1 MNTSPEGV
9 PAKRLTPE
17 DPVERE
23 VLEQLRELQD
33 SRLQIAENLLDLEQS
48 KIQLLASAKRLDDQ
62 RSRIFQAILVD
73 RGLPPSLPAEIDAR
87 TGKLVM
93 DQDKPSPAQA

>member
-1 MNTSPEGV
+1 MSTTPEGAPV
-9 PAKRLTPE
+9 KRLTPE

-23 VLEQLRELQD
+23 ILEQLRELHE
-33 SRLQIAENLLDLEQS
+33 SRQHIADNLLDLEQS

-93 DQDKPSPAQA
+93 DQDTPPAKG